1 MTTKDIRWIQRF
13 SNYTKA
19 LLRIYGSK
27 DATRMAFLLGIIEN
41 GDVWMD
47 MIQSRNLTS
56 HTYNQDTAAQIAAVV
71 LDQYFHEFVK
81 LRNTLTIISSK
92 SMSDQCHTV

>member
-1 MTTKDIRWIQRF
+1 
-13 SNYTKA
+13 
-19 LLRIYGSK
+19 
-27 DATRMAFLLGIIEN
+27 
-41 GDVWMD
+41 MD